1 MFIEQARENFLDS
14 LTDNQILYLSV
25 WNDIFSKGETELEV
39 EDINDF
45 IIFSEDLGYNKEQIK
60 KATDKLTRNRYE

>member
-1 MFIEQARENFLDS
+1 MFIEQAREDFLDS

-25 WNDIFSKGETELEV
+25 WNDIFSKEETELEV

-45 IIFSEDLGYNKEQIK
+45 IIFRGFRL
-60 KATDKLTRNRYE
+60 

>member
-1 MFIEQARENFLDS
+1 MFIEQAREDFLDS

-25 WNDIFSKGETELEV
+25 WNDIFSKEETELEV

>member
-1 MFIEQARENFLDS
+1 FIEQAREDFLDS

-45 IIFSEDLGYNKEQIK
+45 ISFSENLCYNKEQIK